1 MQVIGIDFGDKRI
14 GIAIGD
20 TGIGLAIPQDVY
32 INHSTSDAAGYI
44 IGKAEETNAQVIVVG
59 VPYSMSGKV
68 GPQAEL
74 VISFIEILQSQT
86 RLPVEMVD
94 ERLSTSIVHKI
105 VEQRLNKKRTRK
117 KKFAIKTDE
126 VDSSSAAVILQSWMD
141 SRTIN

>member
-68 GPQAEL
+68 GPQAAL
-74 VISFIEILQSQT
+74 VIS
-86 RLPVEMVD
+86 
-94 ERLSTSIVHKI
+94 I

-117 KKFAIKTDE
+117 KKFAIKTDG

>member
-1 MQVIGIDFGDKRI
+1 
-14 GIAIGD
+14 
-20 TGIGLAIPQDVY
+20 
-32 INHSTSDAAGYI
+32 
-44 IGKAEETNAQVIVVG
+44 
-59 VPYSMSGKV
+59 MSGKV

-74 VISFIEILQSQT
+74 VISFIEILRSQT

-117 KKFAIKTDE
+117 KKFAIKTDG